1 MRTFSPKRLLRTLDE
16 HRVELVVIGMGAAVL
31 QGAPAQT
38 FDIDVVH
45 ARTAENVQR
54 ILSWLRECN
63 GRYRGDPR
71 RLAPTAEHLLGP
83 GHQLLETDHG
93 PIDFMGMVGP
103 AGGLLDYPALLGRS
117 VLADLGGFTA
127 RLLELEAIVELKRAT
142 GRPKDLAALPLLEAT
157 LRERRR
163 IPREE

>member
-1 MRTFSPKRLLRTLDE
+1 MPAFSPKRLLQTLDE

-45 ARTAENVQR
+45 ARTEENVQR
-54 ILSWLRECN
+54 ILGWLGERG

-71 RLAPTAEHLLGP
+71 GLAPTAAHLIGP
-83 GHQLLETDHG
+83 GHQLLETDLG
-93 PIDFMGMVGP
+93 PIDFMGAVGP
-103 AGGLLDYPALLGRS
+103 PGALLDYPALLGRS
-117 VLADLGGFTA
+117 VIVDLGGFQA
-127 RLLELEAIVELKRAT
+127 RLLDLEAIVELKRAI

-157 LRERRR
+157 LRARGKRG
-163 IPREE
+163 

>member
-16 HRVELVVIGMGAAVL
+16 HRVEFVVIGMGAAVL

-54 ILSWLRECN
+54 ILSWLRQCN

-93 PIDFMGMVGP
+93 PIDFMGTVGP
-103 AGGLLDYPALLGRS
+103 AGGLLDHPALLARS
-117 VLADLGGFTA
+117 VLVDLGGFTA
-127 RLLELEAIVELKRAT
+127 RLLELEAIVELKRAA

-157 LRERRR
+157 LRERGRGAGK
-163 IPREE
+163 E